1 MFAADHVKKTRNVT
15 GWAWTIAAMLLI
27 FVHSALPGP
36 LSSVESGKIV
46 QVIMAVLRLFHIR
59 VSDGSLSFFIRKCGH
74 FTEYTLLGLA
84 LMNQRWGR
92 PRRQLPYVTAAG
104 ALYAVTDEIHQ
115 YFVPGRSCEFR
126 DVCIDAAGAAAG
138 ALLYAFLKKRHIGP
152 RRILTALS
160 VPALFFLLCAYEAQ
174 AGTGIKCVF
183 YQLTGLYC
191 PGCGSGRAIHAL
203 FQGQFSEAFGYNIL
217 FILLGFPCLLIL
229 LHEYLRLVFPS
240 LRLKPVS
247 IPQPLLAGV
256 TGVIVLYWILRN
268 IPAFSFLAP

>member
-1 MFAADHVKKTRNVT
+1 MLVADHEKKRKSAKAWV
-15 GWAWTIAAMLLI
+15 WTIAAMLLI
-27 FVHSALPGP
+27 FVHSAMPGP

-46 QVIMAVLRLFHIR
+46 QLILAVLHLFHIR

-74 FTEYTLLGLA
+74 FTEFTLLGLA

-92 PRRQLPYVTAAG
+92 PCRQLPYVAAAG

-115 YFVPGRSCEFR
+115 FFVPGRSCEFR
-126 DVCIDAAGAAAG
+126 DVCIDTAGVAAG
-138 ALLYAFLKKRHIGP
+138 ALLYTFLKKKHVGP

-160 VPALFFLLCAYEAQ
+160 LPALFFLLCVYEVQ

-203 FQGQFSEAFGYNIL
+203 FQGQFAEAFSYNIL
-217 FILLGFPCLLIL
+217 FIVLGSPCLLIL
-229 LHEYLRLVFPS
+229 IHEYLRLVFPS

-256 TGVIVLYWILRN
+256 TAVIVLYWILRN